1 MNRQK
6 ILIVDDSELNREM
19 LKAILGEE
27 YDYAEAEDGAQ
38 ALLMI
43 QQDMHI
49 DLLLLDINM
58 PKIDGF
64 GVLERM
70 NQFRWIEELPV
81 IMISAART
89 VRLSNA
95 VTALALP
102 TISAV
107 RSTPSLCSAASK
119 TRSRSTPTRSG

>member
-38 ALLMI
+38 AILML
-43 QQDMHI
+43 QQDMNI

-64 GVLERM
+64 GVLER
-70 NQFRWIEELPV
+70 L
-81 IMISAART
+81 
-89 VRLSNA
+89 
-95 VTALALP
+95 
-102 TISAV
+102 
-107 RSTPSLCSAASK
+107 TPSSCSAASK

>member
-38 ALLMI
+38 AILML
-43 QQDMHI
+43 QQDMNI

-58 PKIDGF
+58 PVMDGYTATRTIRALDDPARAKLPILAMTANAFDEDRRNALESGMNGFLSKPIVIGDLVQELHKI
-64 GVLERM
+64 L
-70 NQFRWIEELPV
+70 
-81 IMISAART
+81 
-89 VRLSNA
+89 
-95 VTALALP
+95 
-102 TISAV
+102 
-107 RSTPSLCSAASK
+107 
-119 TRSRSTPTRSG
+119 

>member
-58 PKIDGF
+58 PVMDGYEATKEIRKYSAKVPIIAITAF
-64 GVLERM
+64 AYASDEQRVMESGFDGYMPKPINARLLKAQLTE
-70 NQFRWIEELPV
+70 
-81 IMISAART
+81 IMQKRII
-89 VRLSNA
+89 L
-95 VTALALP
+95 L
-102 TISAV
+102 
-107 RSTPSLCSAASK
+107 
-119 TRSRSTPTRSG
+119 

>member
-1 MNRQK
+1 
-6 ILIVDDSELNREM
+6 M

-95 VTALALP
+95 VTVLALP

>member
-38 ALLMI
+38 AILML
-43 QQDMHI
+43 QQDMNI

-64 GVLERM
+64 GVLERL

-81 IMISAART
+81 IMISATEDSVEPPAF
-89 VRLSNA
+89 
-95 VTALALP
+95 P
-102 TISAV
+102 PISPV
-107 RSTPSLCSAASK
+107 RSTPSSCSAASK

>member
-27 YDYAEAEDGAQ
+27 YDYAEAENGAQ
-38 ALLMI
+38 AILML
-43 QQDMHI
+43 QQDMNI

-64 GVLERM
+64 GVLERL

-81 IMISAART
+81 IMISATEA
-89 VRLSNA
+89 S
-95 VTALALP
+95 ALP

-107 RSTPSLCSAASK
+107 RSTPSSCSAASK

>member
-1 MNRQK
+1 MVNKQK

-38 ALLMI
+38 AILML
-43 QQDMHI
+43 QPDMNI

-64 GVLERM
+64 GVLE
-70 NQFRWIEELPV
+70 QLEKAKVQVKSLIV
-81 IMISAART
+81 SALYRDQIVAQ
-89 VRLSNA
+89 A
-95 VTALALP
+95 M
-102 TISAV
+102 
-107 RSTPSLCSAASK
+107 
-119 TRSRSTPTRSG
+119 SRGVSFFMPKQIGRAHV

>member
-1 MNRQK
+1 
-6 ILIVDDSELNREM
+6 M

-81 IMISAART
+81 IMISAAEDR
-89 VRLSNA
+89 A
-95 VTALALP
+95 VIERCYSLGITD
-102 TISAV
+102 ISAV

-119 TRSRSTPTRSG
+119 TRSHSTPTRSG

>member
-38 ALLMI
+38 AILML
-43 QQDMHI
+43 QQDMNI

-81 IMISAART
+81 IMISATEDR
-89 VRLSNA
+89 A
-95 VTALALP
+95 VTASALP

-107 RSTPSLCSAASK
+107 RSTPSSCSAASK